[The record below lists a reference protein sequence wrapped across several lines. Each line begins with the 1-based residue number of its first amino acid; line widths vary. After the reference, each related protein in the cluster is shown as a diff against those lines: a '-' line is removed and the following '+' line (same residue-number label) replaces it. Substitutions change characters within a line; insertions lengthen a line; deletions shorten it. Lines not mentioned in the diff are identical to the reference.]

1 MRISDWSSDVCSSDL
16 GLLATSTS
24 PIASERVQLL
34 RDPLC
39 AMLLDRLRNG
49 RSFASIH
56 PGNLHLSQ
64 CGEKYITS
72 RIALRFA
79 GSAFRFRHPPKFGF
93 PLCPSR
99 RTRLQTPFDLL
110 SPLPTFIPLPPT

>member
-1 MRISDWSSDVCSSDL
+1 
-16 GLLATSTS
+16 
-24 PIASERVQLL
+24 
-34 RDPLC
+34 
-39 AMLLDRLRNG
+39 MLLDRLRNG

-79 GSAFRFRHPPKFGF
+79 RAVGQELVNPLTPVLVTGAALSAVTGSLLDAGLISAVFG
-93 PLCPSR
+93 LNAVIGGVERYQAEAAIHAMSGVCP
-99 RTRLQTPFDLL
+99 
-110 SPLPTFIPLPPT
+110 